1 MLFFS
6 SILVQILS
14 QIYANAFW
22 SWVHTILYITVF
34 IFTGDVLRYEDGQ
47 SPLHSLE
54 QAAVHYAS
62 AITLSWR
69 DARLHFLLGVVL
81 EEQHY
86 ATLMYGLQRK
96 VWWPAA
102 AKHAWLNSSF
112 KSFLFEAINTFI
124 AGSCSLQDPL
134 SRWPSKIPAETL
146 SGNAPSSRSFFS
158 ISYQT
163 HLKCP
168 GK

>member
-1 MLFFS
+1 MSKWALIVINLQAWQVHLSVWRVLLLKVNLKLNLVFPA
-6 SILVQILS
+6 VQIRGMWSLWNVVFQLYIDADS
-14 QIYANAFW
+14 LTDTVYANAFW

-34 IFTGDVLRYEDGQ
+34 IFTGDVLQYEDGQ

-54 QAAVHYAS
+54 QAAVHHAS
-62 AITLSWR
+62 AIRLSWR

-102 AKHAWLNSSF
+102 AKHA
-112 KSFLFEAINTFI
+112 
-124 AGSCSLQDPL
+124 
-134 SRWPSKIPAETL
+134 
-146 SGNAPSSRSFFS
+146 
-158 ISYQT
+158 
-163 HLKCP
+163 
-168 GK
+168 